1 MRALRP
7 FLFSFLPVLCLS
19 CTAPVPRPPEAV
31 LERLWQNHSL
41 RLAPLTQWSLRG
53 RLAVRTD
60 SQGGQASLVWQR
72 DAGRQ
77 TIRLN
82 GPLGRGVVRVIQDE
96 SGAHLTDASGNTAV
110 AADAAEL
117 LLRFTGWEL
126 PMASLDWWVRGLPVP
141 DVAATRELDGA
152 GRLTRLHQQ
161 GWDVEFGHY
170 APVDPSLI
178 LPDRLLLRRHSG
190 INGPALEV
198 RLVIDRWEGL
208 K

>member
-7 FLFSFLPVLCLS
+7 FFFLPFSFLCLS
-19 CTAPVPRPPEAV
+19 CAVPVPRPPEAA
-31 LERLWQNHSL
+31 LERLWQTHSAHPASL
-41 RLAPLTQWSLRG
+41 VQWSLRG
-53 RLAVRTD
+53 RLAVRAD
-60 SQGGQASLVWQR
+60 SQGGQASLAWQR

-77 TIRLN
+77 SIRLN
-82 GPLGRGVVRVIQDE
+82 GPLGRGVVRVTQDE
-96 SGAHLTDASGNTAV
+96 SGAHLTDASGKTAE

-141 DVAATRELDGA
+141 DVAARRELDDE
-152 GRLTRLHQQ
+152 GRLARLHQQ

-170 APVDPSLI
+170 AQIEPSLA
-178 LPDRLLLRRHSG
+178 LPDRLFLRRASG
-190 INGPALEV
+190 ANDPALEV
-198 RLVIDRWEGL
+198 RLVIDRWEAL